1 MITALL
7 RTVILYIVLITGLR
21 LTGKRQ
27 IGELEPNELVLTMLL
42 SDLAAVPMQDFG
54 IPLING
60 VLPII
65 TILCLSMLLS
75 YVSLRSVRF
84 RTLVCGEPAVLIRSG
99 KIQEEA
105 MRHNRLTLD
114 ELLEELRCQGVTD
127 LESVKYA
134 ILETSGQISLLL
146 RSDHQP
152 LTARQTGT
160 EVTDDV
166 FLPTIL
172 INDGRV
178 LHGALRTVG
187 RDERWLEKQLHAEGL
202 SSPAQVFLL
211 TLDESGKCVCIKK
224 EERK

>member
-1 MITALL
+1 
-7 RTVILYIVLITGLR
+7 
-21 LTGKRQ
+21 
-27 IGELEPNELVLTMLL
+27 
-42 SDLAAVPMQDFG
+42 
-54 IPLING
+54 
-60 VLPII
+60 
-65 TILCLSMLLS
+65 
-75 YVSLRSVRF
+75 
-84 RTLVCGEPAVLIRSG
+84 
-99 KIQEEA
+99 
-105 MRHNRLTLD
+105 
-114 ELLEELRCQGVTD
+114 

>member
-99 KIQEEA
+99 KIQQEA

>member
-54 IPLING
+54 IPLLNG
-60 VLPII
+60 VMPII

-84 RTLVCGEPAVLIRSG
+84 RTLVCGEPTVIIRSG
-99 KIQEEA
+99 VIQQEA

-134 ILETSGQISLLL
+134 ILETSGQISVLL

-160 EVTDDV
+160 AVGDDV

-172 INDGRV
+172 INDGRI

-187 RDERWLEKQLHAEGL
+187 RDARWLEKQLHREGL

-224 EERK
+224 EEQK